1 MHTKKI
7 IAGVFFIT
15 FLIML
20 QLLLPSS
27 SLNTPLRFIATKFT
41 HSEQKAWNIAHRGN
55 EAECLE
61 NSLPAFISADLVG
74 ADYVE
79 LDLVLTKDDIPIIY
93 HNSTLNSHLECHE
106 LQKQKIAN
114 VTYEEI
120 KQNCSYLISPDKDC
134 DISAWSDQPAH
145 HMLENLIQTNKH
157 KILSFKDLLQILKH
171 SEIGIFIEL
180 KDYMTHQFLD
190 ELSNLDPSGQ
200 CKDSNQ
206 NHPMTFNCYKKIKI
220 ISFSPNTLNDIKEL
234 LKTKY
239 KNTALNN
246 IEIFL
251 LSGNVKG
258 LIHEENLWGFDGVAF
273 NYPSNSDNQEIL
285 PMMNELE
292 SRYPKKKKI
301 IWTIQNTK
309 ELDQVENLPLDGIIN
324 GIPRAG
330 ALK

>member
-7 IAGVFFIT
+7 IAGIFFIAL
-15 FLIML
+15 LIML
-20 QLLLPSS
+20 QLLLPLS

-41 HSEQKAWNIAHRGN
+41 HPEQKTWNIAHRGN
-55 EAECLE
+55 ESECLE

-74 ADYVE
+74 ADYIE
-79 LDLVLTKDDIPIIY
+79 LDLRLTKDNIPVIY
-93 HNSTLNSHLECHE
+93 HNSTLESHLECQD
-106 LQKQKIAN
+106 LQQQKIAK

-120 KQNCSYLISPDKDC
+120 RQKCSYLIPADKDC
-134 DISAWSDQPAH
+134 DISAWTEQPGNH
-145 HMLENLIQTNKH
+145 VLEDLITTNKH
-157 KILSFKDLLQILKH
+157 KILSFKDLLKILKH
-171 SEIGIFIEL
+171 SDIGIFIEL
-180 KDYMTHQFLD
+180 KDYMTHQFLN
-190 ELSNLDPSGQ
+190 ELAHLDPDNQ
-200 CKDSNQ
+200 CLVNNQ
-206 NHPMTFNCYKKIKI
+206 NQPYTFNCYKKIKI
-220 ISFSPNTLNDIKEL
+220 ISFSPNILNDVQVL
-234 LKTKY
+234 LNTKY
-239 KNTALNN
+239 KHTSLNN

-273 NYPSNSDNQEIL
+273 NYPSNSENQEIL
-285 PMMNELE
+285 TMMNELE

-301 IWTIQNTK
+301 VWTIQNTK